1 MSQQSGEHLVSVSN
15 PLFKAG
21 SLWAAV
27 GIGSWADIASAA
39 QTFAAIAA
47 LIYSALLIGEWFWRK
62 FWRPLFERHGWI
74 QPLPRRRRDDPGER
88 WERRR

>member
-1 MSQQSGEHLVSVSN
+1 MSVSN

-27 GIGSWADIASAA
+27 GITSWAEVASAA

-62 FWRPLFERHGWI
+62 FWRPLFERWGWI
-74 QPLPRRRRDDPGER
+74 APLPRRRRDDLSER